1 MQHTD
6 IMKLQK
12 YLQMKFD
19 NRQIDVRPRNR
30 QDDSVEVYVGDEFLG
45 LIYLDDD
52 DGDQSYMF
60 QMAIL
65 DFDLEGL

>member
-1 MQHTD
+1 LQHTD

>member
-1 MQHTD
+1 LQHSE
-6 IMKLQK
+6 IIKLQK

-30 QDDSVEVYVGDEFLG
+30 QDDSVEVYVGTEFLG